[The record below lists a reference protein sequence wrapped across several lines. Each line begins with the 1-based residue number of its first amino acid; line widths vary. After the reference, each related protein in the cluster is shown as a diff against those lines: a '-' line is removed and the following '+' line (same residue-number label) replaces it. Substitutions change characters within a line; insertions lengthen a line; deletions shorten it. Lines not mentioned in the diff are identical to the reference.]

1 MSASPARPALPR
13 LPAALPRSGISPQAR
28 LALRQWLGDVDR
40 WFDEAFRNGVPADE
54 LVPLRAQTLQRLL
67 RHIWVAIVGEAAG
80 AALYAVGGFGRGEQ
94 FPRSDIDVLV
104 LVEAPPQGSLARS
117 LETLFTCLW
126 DFGLKPG
133 HAVRTFEQCS
143 ELAARDASVYTSLLD
158 GRRLAGS
165 ERFEEHWAALR
176 ADETLW
182 PAAQYLAAKRVE
194 QEQRY
199 ARYNDTA
206 YNLEPNLK
214 DGPGGLRSLHVIA
227 WLGHRLFGVADWRE
241 LAALDLLS
249 SAEVAAID
257 AARSVLWRTRFALH
271 LLARRLED
279 RLLFDYQRELA
290 RRLGYEDEHAQN
302 LGVEQFM
309 QNYFRAAMTLER
321 ANAAF
326 LQRCDEALAAPV
338 LFAAETVGEHFVAIG
353 ERLDLRDADLFLR
366 RPAAMIEIFVALAEN
381 PALKGLRANALA
393 RLQAAVELHAERLRE
408 DPAVQAA
415 FLRLLRLGA
424 AAVPALARMSRH
436 GLLAQYLPAFGKVV
450 GRMQYDLFHVYTVDE
465 HTLRVLRIVA
475 RFAELE
481 SSREFALGFEVYQ
494 RVARPELLLLAALF
508 HDIAKGRGGDHSEL
522 GEVEARAFCYRLGL
536 PASEAELVAWLVRWH
551 LLMSVTAQRQDITDP
566 DIVHRFAVQV
576 GEWER
581 LDLLYLLTC
590 ADIAGTSPK
599 LWNSWKDRL
608 LADLYVAARYVLRAG
623 LERPPQTPAQVAECQ
638 AQAREILRADGLDDA
653 DIDALWAG
661 FPEQAFLRYH
671 PEQVAW
677 QTRLILAAEALDL
690 PLIAIQS
697 DGVRGGSE
705 IFVYAEDRDGLFATV
720 AATLD
725 RLNLSVQEARVLTT
739 ASGMSLDTFL
749 VLDAQGRALAE
760 AERVE
765 RVRGELQRALQQQPY
780 RPHLVKRPL
789 ARPLRHFQ
797 MAPRIAFRTD
807 SATGRTQLS
816 LVCSD
821 RPGLLAVVALAL
833 RERRVRVHDA
843 RIATFGERAEDFFQI
858 TDQNDRPL
866 EPDAGQALLQ
876 ALTERLDPNAAGIAK
891 EHHAST

>member
-1 MSASPARPALPR
+1 MSAIPARAPLPR
-13 LPAALPRSGISPQAR
+13 LPAAVPRSGISAEAR

-40 WFDEAFRNGVPADE
+40 WFAEAFRDGVAVDE
-54 LVPLRAQTLQRLL
+54 LVRLRASTLQNLL
-67 RHIWVAIVGEAAG
+67 RHIWTAIVGEASG

-94 FPRSDIDVLV
+94 FPQSDIDLLV
-104 LVEAPPQGSLARS
+104 LVDTTPQGSLARS

-133 HAVRTFEQCS
+133 HAVRTLQQCRD
-143 ELAARDASVYTSLLD
+143 LAAEDASVYTSLLD
-158 GRRLAGS
+158 GRRIAGS
-165 ERFEEHWAALR
+165 ERFDPAWDALLADAAL
-176 ADETLW
+176 W
-182 PAAQYLAAKRVE
+182 PPVPYLAAKRAE
-194 QEQRY
+194 QELRH

-214 DGPGGLRSLHVIA
+214 DGPGGLRSLHVIG
-227 WLGHRLFGVADWRE
+227 WLARRLFGLRDWRE
-241 LAALDLLS
+241 LAAQGLLAT
-249 SAEVAAID
+249 AEVAAVD
-257 AARSVLWRTRFALH
+257 TARAVLWRTRFALH
-271 LLARRLED
+271 LLARRPEE

-309 QNYFRAAMTLER
+309 QDYFRAAIVLER

-326 LQRCDEALAAPV
+326 LQRCEEALAEPV
-338 LFAAETVGEHFVAIG
+338 LFAAEPVGEHFLAIG
-353 ERLDLRDADLFLR
+353 ERLDLRDADLFAQ
-366 RPAAMIEIFVALAEN
+366 RPAAMIEIFIALAEN
-381 PALKGLRANALA
+381 PTLKGLRAQALT
-393 RLQAAVELHAERLRE
+393 RLQAAVEIHADRLRD

-475 RFAELE
+475 RFAQVD
-481 SSREFALGFEVYQ
+481 SSREFALGHEVYQ
-494 RVARPELLLLAALF
+494 RVSRSELLLLAALF

-522 GEVEARAFCYRLGL
+522 GEAEARAFCYRLGL
-536 PASEAELVAWLVRWH
+536 PAADAELVAWLVRWH

-623 LERPPQTPAQVAECQ
+623 LERPPQTAAQVAECQ
-638 AQAREILRADGLDDA
+638 AQALEILRADGVGDGRVL
-653 DIDALWAG
+653 ALWAD

-671 PEQVAW
+671 PEQIAW
-677 QTRLILAAEALDL
+677 QTRLILDADTADL
-690 PLIAIQS
+690 PLLAIQS

-705 IFVYAEDRDGLFATV
+705 IFVYAADRDGLFATV
-720 AATLD
+720 AASLD

-749 VLDAQGRALAE
+749 VLDTQGRALDD

-765 RVRGELQRALQQQPY
+765 RVRRELIRSLQQQPY
-780 RPHLVKRPL
+780 RPHLAKRPL
-789 ARPLRHFQ
+789 ARPLRHFH
-797 MAPRIAFRTD
+797 MVPRIAFRAD
-807 SATGRTQLS
+807 AATRRTQLS

-821 RPGLLAVVALAL
+821 RPGLLALVALVL
-833 RERRVRVHDA
+833 RERQVRIHDA

-866 EPDAGQALLQ
+866 TSAAEQALLQ
-876 ALTERLDPNAAGIAK
+876 ALLARLDSSAGNTTK
-891 EHHAST
+891 ESHAST